1 MRHHV
6 VSIAFALAC
15 SFSSVAHAVNPTLAE
30 RIGVAM
36 SERRY
41 ADAVTLIDE
50 MERASRPSLRSQW
63 ARAQALLLGERNAEA
78 NVAAGV
84 CIEAASHST
93 EAFAST
99 ARTDCERI
107 RDRAQTALR
116 DAAPTTPVAAPPAV
130 PVAVTVTTVATAAP
144 ARRSVTVTPPRS
156 FSPPVP
162 AVVLLSVGAAS
173 LVVSGVFGALTR
185 DAVSGCEVRE
195 NVATC
200 ATPDELA
207 RARTSTGYA
216 TGANAA
222 LGVGLGVVGSGA
234 AWWIA
239 SALRTPTPVVVSV
252 SAEGVVVAGRF

>member
-1 MRHHV
+1 MRHYIA
-6 VSIAFALAC
+6 SIIFALAC
-15 SFSSVAHAVNPTLAE
+15 SISSVAHAVNPTIAE
-30 RIGVAM
+30 RVGVAM
-36 SERRY
+36 NERRY
-41 ADAVTLIDE
+41 ADAVLLLDE
-50 MERASRPSLRSQW
+50 MERASGPSLRSQW

-78 NVAAGV
+78 NVAASA
-84 CIEAASHST
+84 CIEAARHST
-93 EAFAST
+93 EAFAAT

-107 RDRAQTALR
+107 RDRAQAALR
-116 DAAPTTPVAAPPAV
+116 AAAPPVAPAAV
-130 PVAVTVTTVATAAP
+130 PVAVTVPTVAPVAP
-144 ARRSVTVTPPRS
+144 ARRSVTITPPRS

-173 LVVSGVFGALTR
+173 LVVSGVFGGLTR

-222 LGVGLGVVGSGA
+222 LGVGLGVVGAGA

-239 SALRTPTPVVVSV
+239 SAMRTPTPVVVSV
-252 SAEGVVVAGRF
+252 SADGVVVAGRF

>member
-1 MRHHV
+1 MRPYV
-6 VSIAFALAC
+6 ASLIFAAAC
-15 SFSSVAHAVNPTLAE
+15 SFSSVAHAVNPTIAE

-36 SERRY
+36 AESRY
-41 ADAVTLIDE
+41 ADAVSLIDE

-84 CIEAASHST
+84 CIETAQHSR
-93 EAFAST
+93 EPFAST
-99 ARTDCERI
+99 AQADCEHI
-107 RDRAQTALR
+107 RDRAQEALR
-116 DAAPTTPVAAPPAV
+116 TAALPVAPAAV
-130 PVAVTVTTVATAAP
+130 PVAVTVPTVATAAP
-144 ARRSVTVTPPRS
+144 ARRSVTFTPPRS
-156 FSPPVP
+156 FAPPVP
-162 AVVLLSVGAAS
+162 AVVLLSVGGAS
-173 LVVSGVFGALTR
+173 LIVSGVFGALTR
-185 DAVSGCEVRE
+185 EAVSGCEVRE

-222 LGVGLGVVGSGA
+222 LGVGLGVVGAGA

-252 SAEGVVVAGRF
+252 SADGVVVAGRF